1 MYGYFRQNNSMT
13 PTENFSTTGLQEAT
27 SIQLM
32 IQIVDS

>member
-1 MYGYFRQNNSMT
+1 MT

>member
-1 MYGYFRQNNSMT
+1 MT
-13 PTENFSTTGLQEAT
+13 PTENFSMNGLQEAS